1 MTEDTVPAAVPVVV
15 NEKSEASTVTGFAS
29 LLKVA
34 VKSTVLP
41 EAEEPF
47 TAAVEEREMPGMI
60 TKVTFSE
67 FGKTQV

>member
-1 MTEDTVPAAVPVVV
+1 VTQEIVPAAVPVVV
-15 NEKSEASTVTGFAS
+15 REKSEASTLTAS

-41 EAEEPF
+41 EAEEPL
-47 TAAVEEREMPGMI
+47 TAAVDESETPGMI